1 MELEFR
7 ICNQSLKR
15 TDENKPADLSNEYL
29 TCKFNF
35 LSDDWDA
42 MGKFAIFRCGDK
54 TYREAIIEDECI
66 VPFDALKS
74 DKFILTLYGVNE
86 DVRITTN
93 YIWVT
98 LKRSAFVDKYDE
110 SSYFNPDMTEELF
123 DAVEQKL
130 YTSRFIET
138 IGNINDEI
146 SGLTENKVDKTDYN
160 VDLENINNAIT
171 GLTENKVDESTFVD
185 AVGNINSDISNIN
198 GDISSLSDNKV
209 DKVAGKQLSTNDFNN
224 NYKSEL
230 DNLPSNLNSK
240 VDVSEYSET
249 TTDIYNQLDILE
261 HIEVIKVVTDKGT
274 ASEETMNKLFIEVKP
289 DLVDVYYT
297 KYEDN
302 SYHWVK
308 MDDDILDNLHIGWDD
323 VQSKPA
329 TFPPSEHTHSFDDL
343 NDKPFI
349 PSKTSDLD
357 NDVPFLTEHQD
368 ISGKADKIYVDT
380 ELNKKANKTYVDTEL
395 NKKANSTEVYNKSEV
410 DALIYN
416 LQNSIKING
425 TEDVIQANETVEI
438 YAYSV
443 NDGMPV
449 INKKIHFYEIMED

>member
-15 TDENKPADLSNEYL
+15 TDSEKPADLSNEYL

-93 YIWVT
+93 YLWVT

-146 SGLTENKVDKTDYN
+146 SSLTENKVDKTDYN

-198 GDISSLSDNKV
+198 DEISSLSDNKV

-249 TTDIYNQLDILE
+249 TTDIYN
-261 HIEVIKVVTDKGT
+261 H
-274 ASEETMNKLFIEVKP
+274 
-289 DLVDVYYT
+289 
-297 KYEDN
+297 
-302 SYHWVK
+302 
-308 MDDDILDNLHIGWDD
+308 LDNLHIGWDD

-329 TFPPSEHTHSFDDL
+329 TFPPSEHTHSYDNL
-343 NDKPFI
+343 TDKPFI
-349 PSKTSDLD
+349 PSKTSDLN

-368 ISGKADKIYVDT
+368 ISGKADKSYVD
-380 ELNKKANKTYVDTEL
+380 VEL
-395 NKKANSTEVYNKSEV
+395 NKKANSTEVYTKSDV
-410 DALIYN
+410 DELIHN
-416 LQNSIKING
+416 LQNNIKLNG
-425 TEDVIQANETVEI
+425 TSGIIQTDEGVEL
-438 YAYSV
+438 YAYCKA
-443 NDGMPV
+443 DGMPC
-449 INKKIHFYEIMED
+449 INKKVHFYEIMED